1 MRIMRAK
8 IKKYQQNSLGE
19 RGNLHAKHREELV
32 LKYAP
37 LVKYISERIAI
48 RLPINITK
56 EELNS
61 AGILGLFDALDK
73 FDSGKGIKFETYA
86 EHRIR
91 GAILDEL
98 RKMDWLPRSIREDIR
113 RIENAIIAARTKL
126 GREPEDFEVAQEM
139 GIEMDAYHKIISRAQ
154 GVSLLSLD
162 DPLPNGSMPVFAKQ
176 VSDTPSPL
184 DDLTKKEMKE
194 IISEAIACLPKKEQ
208 LVLSLYYHDELT
220 LKEIAKVLDLTESR
234 ISQIHSKAIISLRT
248 KLRGSDLNM

>member
-1 MRIMRAK
+1 MRAK
-8 IKKYQQNSLGE
+8 IEKYQQISMRE
-19 RGNLHAKHREELV
+19 KGNLHAKHREELV

-73 FDSGKGIKFETYA
+73 YDSGMGIKFETYA

-113 RIENAIIAARTKL
+113 KIENAIIAARNKL
-126 GREPEDFEVAQEM
+126 RREPEDFEVAQEM

-176 VSDTPSPL
+176 VSDTPSPF

-194 IISEAIACLPKKEQ
+194 IISKAIAGLPKREQ
-208 LVLSLYYHDELT
+208 VVLSLYYYDELT

-234 ISQIHSKAIISLRT
+234 ISQIHSKSIISLRT
-248 KLRGSDLNM
+248 KLKGSGLNV

>member
-1 MRIMRAK
+1 MRAK
-8 IKKYQQNSLGE
+8 IKKYEQNSRGE
-19 RGNLHAKHREELV
+19 QGSLQAKQREELV
-32 LKYAP
+32 IKYAP

-48 RLPINITK
+48 RLPMNITK

-73 FDSGKGIKFETYA
+73 FDSGMGIKFETYA

-113 RIENAIIAARTKL
+113 RIENAIISARTKL
-126 GREPEDFEVAQEM
+126 GREPEDFEVAKEL
-139 GIEMDAYHKIISRAQ
+139 GLEMDAYHKLISKAQ

-162 DPLPNGSMPVFAKQ
+162 DPTPNGTTPIFAKQ
-176 VSDTPSPL
+176 VSDGPSPL
-184 DDLTKKEMKE
+184 DDLARKEMKE
-194 IISEAIACLPKKEQ
+194 IISEAIGCLPKKEQ
-208 LVLSLYYHDELT
+208 LVLSLYYYDELT

-248 KLRGSDLNM
+248 KLRGSGLSI

>member
-1 MRIMRAK
+1 MRAK
-8 IKKYQQNSLGE
+8 LKNYQQNFRG
-19 RGNLHAKHREELV
+19 RQGNLNSKHREELV
-32 LKYAP
+32 IKYAP

-48 RLPINITK
+48 RLPMNITK

-73 FDSGKGIKFETYA
+73 FDSDMGIKFETYA

-113 RIENAIIAARTKL
+113 RIENTIIAARTKL

-139 GIEMDAYHKIISRAQ
+139 GIDIEAYHKIISRAQ

-162 DPLPNGSMPVFAKQ
+162 DPMPNGSTPIFAKQ
-176 VSDTPSPL
+176 VSDTQSPL
-184 DDLTKKEMKE
+184 DDLAKKEMKE
-194 IISEAIACLPKKEQ
+194 IIAGAIACLPKKEQ
-208 LVLSLYYHDELT
+208 LVLSLYYYDELT

-234 ISQIHSKAIISLRT
+234 ISQIHSKAIISLRA
-248 KLRGSDLNM
+248 KLKGSGLNV